1 MVCNLD
7 SYFMNLWQII
17 NIDRICGI
25 YNIEIMDRKLIL
37 FICFILLSS
46 TCALE
51 VRDIVT
57 DNIQVT
63 ANSKTKLI
71 WPLPTSI

>member
-37 FICFILLSS
+37 LICFILLSL
-46 TCALE
+46 TCSSE